1 MQNKGFVKVF
11 AVLLTL
17 VCVFYLSFSF
27 VTRHYTNKAK
37 EIANGDPKVEQDYL
51 DSLSNEKVW
60 LGNWTLKDCR
70 EMEISLGLDL
80 KGGMNVILEV
90 SVPDVIKALADNKP
104 DEAFNKALAE
114 AAKQAVNS
122 QDDIITLFVREYHKI
137 APDAK
142 LSELFATQ
150 QLKDKVNQ
158 KSTDAEVEKVLRAEV
173 KAAVENSYNV
183 LRTRIDRFG
192 VVQPNIQSLEDK
204 MGRIMVELP
213 GIKEP
218 ERVRKLLQ
226 GSANLEFWETYTA
239 KEILPAIQSADA
251 KLRTIL
257 AEETTVDGD
266 TIEAAVLTEATP
278 VEKKAVSAA
287 DSLAAALKGDAAAE
301 DKAAVNM
308 EEIKKQ
314 YPLLAM
320 LQLNSSGQG
329 PVIGYA
335 NYKDTADI
343 NKYLAM
349 PEVKAELPKDLRLK
363 WGVSPSEFDKKG
375 QTFELYA
382 IKSTERN
389 GKAPL
394 EGDVVTDAK
403 DEFDQYSKP
412 AVSMAMNSDGA
423 RRWAQ
428 LTKQN
433 IGRSIAIV
441 LDNYVYSAPNVNSEI
456 TGGRSQITGH
466 FTPEQAKDLANV
478 LKSGKMPAP
487 AHIVQ
492 EDIVGPSLGQE
503 SINAGVFSFV
513 VALILLMVYM
523 CSMYGFIPGM
533 VANCAL
539 ILNFFFTLGI
549 LSSFQAALTMSG
561 IAGMVLSLGMAVDA
575 NVLIYERTK
584 EELRAGKG
592 VKKALADGYSN
603 AFSAIFD
610 SNLTSIITGII
621 LFNFGTGPIRG
632 FATTLI
638 IGILVSFF
646 TAVFMTRL
654 VYEHFMNKDKW
665 LNLTFTTKISKNL
678 MTNTHFDFMG
688 TNKKSMIIVSAI
700 IIVCIGS
707 FAIRGLSQS
716 IDFTGGRNF
725 KVQFE
730 NPVEPEQVRELISS
744 KFGDANVSVIAI
756 GTDKKTVRIS
766 TNYRIEDAGNNV
778 DSEIE
783 AYLYETLKPVLTQN
797 ITLETFIDRDN
808 HTGGSIVSSQKV
820 GPSIADDIKTG
831 AIYSVVLALLAIGLY
846 ILLRFRN
853 IAYSIGSIV
862 ALSCDTIMIIGAYS
876 LFWGILPFSLE
887 IDQTFIGAILT
898 AIGYSINDKVVIFD
912 RVREFFGLY
921 PKRD

>member
-60 LGNWTLKDCR
+60 LGNWTLKQCR

-104 DEAFNKALAE
+104 DEAFNNALAE
-114 AAKQAVNS
+114 AAKQAINS
-122 QDDIITLFVREYHKI
+122 QDDIITLFIREYHKA
-137 APDAK
+137 APEAK

-158 KSTDAEVEKVLRAEV
+158 KSTDTEVEKVLRAEV

-239 KEILPAIQSADA
+239 KEVLPSMQSADA
-251 KLRTIL
+251 KLRAIL
-257 AEETTVDGD
+257 AEETTTDGD
-266 TIEAAVLTEATP
+266 TIETAVLTEATP
-278 VEKKAVSAA
+278 VETKAVSAA
-287 DSLAAALKGDAAAE
+287 DSLAAALKGDTTASE
-301 DKAAVNM
+301 KPSVNM
-308 EEIKKQ
+308 EELKKQ
-314 YPLLAM
+314 YPLLSM

-349 PEVKAELPKDLRLK
+349 PEIKAELPKDLRLK

-412 AVSMAMNSDGA
+412 AVSMTMNSDGA

-478 LKSGKMPAP
+478 
-487 AHIVQ
+487 
-492 EDIVGPSLGQE
+492 
-503 SINAGVFSFV
+503 
-513 VALILLMVYM
+513 
-523 CSMYGFIPGM
+523 
-533 VANCAL
+533 
-539 ILNFFFTLGI
+539 
-549 LSSFQAALTMSG
+549 
-561 IAGMVLSLGMAVDA
+561 
-575 NVLIYERTK
+575 
-584 EELRAGKG
+584 
-592 VKKALADGYSN
+592 
-603 AFSAIFD
+603 
-610 SNLTSIITGII
+610 
-621 LFNFGTGPIRG
+621 
-632 FATTLI
+632 
-638 IGILVSFF
+638 
-646 TAVFMTRL
+646 
-654 VYEHFMNKDKW
+654 
-665 LNLTFTTKISKNL
+665 
-678 MTNTHFDFMG
+678 
-688 TNKKSMIIVSAI
+688 
-700 IIVCIGS
+700 
-707 FAIRGLSQS
+707 
-716 IDFTGGRNF
+716 
-725 KVQFE
+725 
-730 NPVEPEQVRELISS
+730 
-744 KFGDANVSVIAI
+744 
-756 GTDKKTVRIS
+756 
-766 TNYRIEDAGNNV
+766 
-778 DSEIE
+778 
-783 AYLYETLKPVLTQN
+783 
-797 ITLETFIDRDN
+797 
-808 HTGGSIVSSQKV
+808 
-820 GPSIADDIKTG
+820 
-831 AIYSVVLALLAIGLY
+831 
-846 ILLRFRN
+846 
-853 IAYSIGSIV
+853 
-862 ALSCDTIMIIGAYS
+862 
-876 LFWGILPFSLE
+876 
-887 IDQTFIGAILT
+887 
-898 AIGYSINDKVVIFD
+898 
-912 RVREFFGLY
+912 
-921 PKRD
+921 